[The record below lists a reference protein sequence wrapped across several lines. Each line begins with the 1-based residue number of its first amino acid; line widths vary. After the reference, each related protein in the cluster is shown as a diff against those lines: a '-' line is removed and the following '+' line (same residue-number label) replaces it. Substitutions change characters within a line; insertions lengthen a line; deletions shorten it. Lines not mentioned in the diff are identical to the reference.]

1 MPDPIDPRLAELCQL
16 FADDALD
23 QSLEEELNTLLR
35 NDASMRDAFVAY
47 CIHSQLLQE
56 VLKRDKVSEIE
67 PPVDRVLPVK
77 TQISRRFIA
86 FAAIAGVAAS
96 LLVAVA
102 VWHYWPAT
110 PEPQITE
117 GDSSP
122 LSPVDPT
129 PASPVELVAA
139 HWEITPTGEAVYE
152 FLEPTHVRLDRGE
165 LLAELVGGENRE
177 QPPRSSEPTE
187 LRITTPEGEAIAR
200 GTRFIVGTHQ
210 TNPEEE
216 KPMLRSLTRVFV
228 LSGLVTLSTSLGSI
242 EGTPGE
248 LLAAEVDKAPFKL
261 TMEANSDFAW
271 DLYAQI
277 AKENED
283 GNLFFSPYSISSALA
298 MTMEG
303 ARGQTAREMGDV
315 LRFPDAVRRIGVD
328 DQRIP
333 WETAKIHTGM
343 GTINDRLNREKKPYS
358 LKVANALWGEQS
370 YRWRPEF
377 LKALDEPYGA
387 LLRKVDFI
395 HNPERERQRI
405 NQWVEDQTEQ
415 KIKELLPKDPPVITG
430 NTRLVLTNA
439 IYFKG
444 NWSQRFDAKQTNDL
458 QFTTASGEKVAAP
471 TMWFDPLHADNKRN
485 TFNGYFPF
493 GYAAFDA
500 QGNRTSNRGKTHLEI
515 LEMPYAGHELS
526 MFVLLPRK
534 HDGVPELEQ
543 QLNRRNLVRWL
554 RTVEKGEVEVYLP
567 KFKMEMEYKM
577 VPTLTE
583 LGMPTAFSGN
593 ADFTGLCE
601 SGGLSISS
609 VRHKAFVEV
618 NEVGTEAAAATAVE
632 VTESAAP
639 PARTFKALRPFI
651 FLILDNKTGSILFAG
666 RMMNPTGEQ

>member
-23 QSLEEELNTLLR
+23 PSQEEELNALLR
-35 NDASMRDAFVAY
+35 DDASMRDAFVAY
-47 CIHSQLLQE
+47 CVQSQLLSE
-56 VLKRDKVSEIE
+56 VLKRDKVAEIE
-67 PPVDRVLPVK
+67 RPVKPKLPVE
-77 TQISRRFIA
+77 QQFSRRFVALASIA
-86 FAAIAGVAAS
+86 VVVAS
-96 LLVAVA
+96 LLVAIA
-102 VWHYWPAT
+102 VWRFWPA
-110 PEPQITE
+110 PREPLITDV
-117 GDSSP
+117 DSGPPSP
-122 LSPVDPT
+122 IEPS
-129 PASPVELVAA
+129 PASPQASFAA
-139 HWEITPTGEAVYE
+139 HWKITPTGEADYE
-152 FLEPTHVRLDRGE
+152 FIEPTLVRLDRGE
-165 LLAELVGGENRE
+165 LFAEWIVGDDPD
-177 QPPRSSEPTE
+177 QPSRNSEPTE
-187 LRITTPEGEAIAR
+187 LRITTPEGETIAR
-200 GTRFIVGTHQ
+200 DTRFIVGTHQ

-333 WETAKIHTGM
+333 WETSKINTGM
-343 GTINDRLNREKKPYS
+343 GAINDRLNRDKKPYA

-415 KIKELLPKDPPVITG
+415 KIEELLPKSPPVITG

-444 NWSQRFDAKQTNDL
+444 NWSQQFNAKQTNDL
-458 QFTTASGEKVAAP
+458 QFTMASGEKVTAP
-471 TMWFDPLHADNKRN
+471 TMWFDPQHADFKRK
-485 TFNGYFPF
+485 TLNGYFPF

-500 QGNRTSNRGKTHLEI
+500 QGKRTSNRGRTHFEI
-515 LEMPYAGHELS
+515 LAMPYAGNELS
-526 MFVLLPRK
+526 MFVLLPTK
-534 HDGVPELEQ
+534 HDGLPSLEQ
-543 QLNRRNLVRWL
+543 QLNRRNLEQWL
-554 RTVEKGEVEVYLP
+554 RTVKKREVEVYLP
-567 KFKMEMEYKM
+567 KFKMETEFDL
-577 VPTLTE
+577 VPTLKA
-583 LGMPTAFSGN
+583 LGMRAAFGN
-593 ADFTGLCE
+593 ADFSGLCE
-601 SGGLSISS
+601 SGGLHISD

-618 NEVGTEAAAATAVE
+618 NETGTESAAATAV
-632 VTESAAP
+632 VATESKPP

-651 FLILDNKTGSILFAG
+651 FLIRDNKTGSILFAG